1 MDDGGDFPLAPRRGE
16 TKLTRVSPGT
26 SSFDRLGGAQALR
39 AIIAEFVDRLMHDP
53 MIGFYFQNTSAQ
65 RLTDK
70 EYEHAAAALGAP
82 IVYSGRPISSTHR
95 PLKIPG
101 GHFDRRLQ
109 ILRNLLAERGVPSD
123 IQAQWLT
130 DQQSLRRQVTA
141 DPPGECRPGVE

>member
-1 MDDGGDFPLAPRRGE
+1 LAPRRGE

-53 MIGFYFQNTSAQ
+53 MIGFHFRNTSQQ

-82 IVYSGRPISSTHR
+82 IAYTGRPISSTHR
-95 PLKIPG
+95 PLGIPG

-109 ILRNLLAERGVPSD
+109 ILRNLLSEHGVPGD
-123 IQAQWLT
+123 IQQAWLAE
-130 DQQSLRRQVTA
+130 QQSLRHHVTA